1 MPLGAVEEAHYIVV
15 DPEDEDRV
23 EAWQEYLDVRG
34 WGRLVPDWWI
44 ERMLEFDRWFDS
56 VVKVKAKVAVAA
68 EA

>member
-1 MPLGAVEEAHYIVV
+1 MPLGAVEEAHCIVV